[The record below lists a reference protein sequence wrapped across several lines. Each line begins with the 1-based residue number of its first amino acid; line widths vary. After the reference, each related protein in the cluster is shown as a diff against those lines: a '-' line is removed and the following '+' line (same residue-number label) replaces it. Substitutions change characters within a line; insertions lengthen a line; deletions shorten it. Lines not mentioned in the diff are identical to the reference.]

1 MKTTVPPTPKVV
13 LRAPH
18 TALGWLLLAK
28 AVYDG
33 LSNNKGLFVTPN
45 PPLPQ
50 LSTDIDAF
58 DAAQTATQTRA
69 KGAAAAR
76 DAKLVIVRAD
86 LVKVCAYVQG
96 LADATPADAATIAQN
111 AGLALRKTAVHSK
124 AELSAKPDTTTSG
137 SVDLAAKLGDV
148 TASHEWQYSTDGGKT
163 WTSAQTT
170 LQAKT
175 TITGL
180 VPATTVSFRH
190 RAITKTGPDAWSQ
203 PVSMIVV

>member
-1 MKTTVPPTPKVV
+1 MLRSPK
-13 LRAPH
+13 
-18 TALGWLLLAK
+18 TALAWLVLAK

-58 DAAQTATQTRA
+58 DTAETATHTRT
-69 KGAAAAR
+69 KGAAATR
-76 DAKLVIVRAD
+76 DAKLVIVKAD
-86 LVKVCAYVQG
+86 LAKVCVYVQG
-96 LADATPADAATIAQN
+96 LVDADPANAATIAQS
-111 AGLALRKTAVHSK
+111 AGLSLRKVGVRSK
-124 AELSAKPDTTTSG
+124 AELSAKPNKTTSG
-137 SVDLAAKLGDV
+137 SVDLVAKLGDV
-148 TASHEWQYSTDGGKT
+148 HASHEWQYSTDGGKT
-163 WTSAQTT
+163 WTTTTST
-170 LQAKT
+170 LQSKT

-180 VPATTVSFRH
+180 TPATTVLFRH

>member
-1 MKTTVPPTPKVV
+1 MTTTVPPKVV
-13 LRAPH
+13 LHAPH
-18 TALGWLLLAK
+18 TALAWLVLAK

-58 DAAQTATQTRA
+58 DTAETATHTRTT
-69 KGAAAAR
+69 GAVATR
-76 DAKLVIVRAD
+76 DAKLVIVKAD
-86 LVKVCAYVQG
+86 LALVCTYVQG
-96 LADATPADAATIAQN
+96 LVVADPANAATIAQT
-111 AGLALRKTAVHSK
+111 AGLSLRKVGVHSK
-124 AELSAKPDTTTSG
+124 AELSAKPDKTTSG
-137 SVDLAAKLGDV
+137 SVDLAAKLGGV
-148 TASHEWQYSTDGGKT
+148 KASHEWQYSTDGGKT

-180 VPATTVSFRH
+180 TPATTVSFRH

-203 PVSMIVV
+203 PVSMIVI

>member
-1 MKTTVPPTPKVV
+1 MTATLTNPRVV
-13 LRAPH
+13 LRSPK
-18 TALGWLLLAK
+18 TALAWLVLAK

-58 DAAQTATQTRA
+58 DAAETATHSRTV
-69 KGAAAAR
+69 GAAATR
-76 DAKLVIVRAD
+76 DAKLVIVKAD
-86 LVKVCAYVQG
+86 LAEVCVYVQG
-96 LADATPADAATIAQN
+96 LVNADPANAATIAQS
-111 AGLALRKTAVHSK
+111 AGLSLRKVGVHSK

-137 SVDLAAKLGDV
+137 SVDLVAKLGDAT
-148 TASHEWQYSTDGGKT
+148 TAAHEWQYSIDGGKT
-163 WTSAQTT
+163 WASVQTT

-180 VPATTVSFRH
+180 TPATTVLFRH

>member
-1 MKTTVPPTPKVV
+1 MTAIVPTPKVV
-13 LRAPH
+13 LHAPH
-18 TALGWLLLAK
+18 TALAWLVLAK

-58 DAAQTATQTRA
+58 DAAETATHSRTV
-69 KGAAAAR
+69 GAAATR
-76 DAKLVIVRAD
+76 DAKLVIVKAD
-86 LVKVCAYVQG
+86 LAEVCVYVQG
-96 LADATPADAATIAQN
+96 LVNADPANAATIAQS
-111 AGLALRKTAVHSK
+111 AGLSLRKVGVHSK

-137 SVDLAAKLGDV
+137 SVDLVAKLGGV
-148 TASHEWQYSTDGGKT
+148 KAAHEWQYSIDGGKT
-163 WTSAQTT
+163 WASVQTT

-180 VPATTVSFRH
+180 SPATTVLFRH

>member
-1 MKTTVPPTPKVV
+1 MTATVPNPKVV
-13 LRAPH
+13 LHTPH
-18 TALGWLLLAK
+18 SALAWLVLAK

-45 PPLPQ
+45 PPLLQ

-69 KGAAAAR
+69 KGTAAAR
-76 DAKLVIVRAD
+76 DAKLVIVRAA

-96 LADATPADAATIAQN
+96 LVNADPANAATIAQS
-111 AGLALRKTAVHSK
+111 AGLSLRKVGVRSK

-137 SVDLAAKLGDV
+137 SVDLAAKLGDAT
-148 TASHEWQYSTDGGKT
+148 TAAHEWQYSTDGGKT

-180 VPATTVSFRH
+180 LPATTVSFRH
-190 RAITKTGPDAWSQ
+190 RAITKSGPDAWSQ